1 MAALSFDRRVSRAR
15 RALVL
20 GIGGGGDVA
29 GALTVGRRCEQ
40 LGTPFVLGGVAWERM
55 PVDPKPGPRP
65 VSEIVDG
72 DPLGKHAVL
81 AGPRTATVDGAVFSE
96 AHVARH
102 LDNPTVLI
110 DVADGVTGAAEGI
123 GAAAGLLGC
132 DLVIYLDV
140 GGDAIA
146 TGDEPG
152 LGSPLCD
159 AVMLAAGMRLGT
171 RLDSVAAVVG
181 AGCDGELTVPEVLGR
196 VAALAAADAWI
207 GTSSVDALQADE
219 LERAAEACGTEASM
233 QIVHCVRGKV
243 GEVEIRGGRRNAP
256 LGPIGAL
263 AFYFD
268 LEAAAPVLPLAGAVM
283 ETDGLEGARE
293 ALAARGVRTELD
305 FERDRAAEPPAA

>member
-1 MAALSFDRRVSRAR
+1 M
-15 RALVL
+15 L

-29 GALTVGRRCEQ
+29 GALVVGRRCEQ

-81 AGPRTATVDGAVFSE
+81 AGSRTATADGAVFSE

-102 LDNPTVLI
+102 LHNPTVLI
-110 DVADGVTGAAEGI
+110 DVTDGVAGAAEGI

-146 TGDEPG
+146 AGGEPG

-159 AVMLAAGMRLGT
+159 AVMLAAGLRLGN
-171 RLDSVAAVVG
+171 RLDGVAAVVG
-181 AGCDGELTVPEVLGR
+181 AGCDGELTVDEVLAR
-196 VAALAAADAWI
+196 IAALAAVDAWI
-207 GTSSVDALQADE
+207 GTSSVNTLQADE
-219 LERAAEACGTEASM
+219 LERAAAASGTEASM
-233 QIVHCVRGKV
+233 QIVRCVRGELGDV
-243 GEVEIRGGRRNAP
+243 PIRGGRRTAAV
-256 LGPIGAL
+256 GPVGAL
-263 AFYFD
+263 TFYFD
-268 LEAAAPVLPLAGAVM
+268 LEAAAPALPLAAAVK
-283 ETDGLEGARE
+283 ETEGLEGARE
-293 ALAARGVRTELD
+293 ALAALGVSTELD
-305 FERDRAAEPPAA
+305 FERDRASESPPA